1 MTNLELF
8 CLPYS
13 GTSATVYNG
22 WRRSLPAWLSVVPV
36 ELPAAGARLCEPLV
50 CDMQVLARQLTT
62 EMSARINGPYAL
74 FGHGLGALLA
84 YELAVA
90 LREAGAP
97 CPAALIA
104 SGTAAPTRCY
114 ESAPGAPLDCPL
126 HVLGGVDDK
135 ATQEALLAWQLHTSV
150 SFSLDMLAG
159 GHGFLH
165 EHEPKVLRI
174 LRRHLEVDLRR
185 LALAAA

>member
-1 MTNLELF
+1 MANLELF

-13 GTSATVYNG
+13 GTTATAYSR
-22 WRRSLPAWLSVVPV
+22 WRRAMPAWLSIAPV
-36 ELPAAGARLCEPLV
+36 ELPDPGACPCEPLV
-50 CDMQVLARQLTT
+50 SDMRTLARRLASETQ
-62 EMSARINGPYAL
+62 ARINGPYAL
-74 FGHGLGALLA
+74 FGHGMGALLA

-104 SGTAAPTRCY
+104 CGVAAPSRCY
-114 ESAPGAPLDCPL
+114 APGARLGCPL
-126 HVLGGVDDK
+126 HVLGGVDDT
-135 ATQEALLAWQLHTSV
+135 ATQEELLAWQLRTSV

-159 GHGFLH
+159 GHCFLH

>member
-1 MTNLELF
+1 MANLDLF
-8 CLPYS
+8 CLPDS
-13 GTSATVYNG
+13 GASATVYSG
-22 WRRSLPAWLSVVPV
+22 WRRSLPAWLDVVPIA
-36 ELPAAGARLCEPLV
+36 LPDRAERLCEPLAT
-50 CDMQVLARQLTT
+50 DLRVLARQLTLVILGRT
-62 EMSARINGPYAL
+62 NGPYAL
-74 FGHGLGALLA
+74 FGHGRGALLA

-104 SGTAAPTRCY
+104 AGTAAPSRCC
-114 ESAPGAPLDCPL
+114 EAAPGALLDCPL

-135 ATQEALLAWQLHTSV
+135 ATQEELLGWQLHTSV

-159 GHGFLH
+159 GHAFLH

>member
-1 MTNLELF
+1 MANLELF

-13 GTSATVYNG
+13 GASATVYSRWQG
-22 WRRSLPAWLSVVPV
+22 LLPAWLSVVPV
-36 ELPAAGARLCEPLV
+36 ELPGRGARFCEPLATDV
-50 CDMQVLARQLTT
+50 GILARQLAT
-62 EMSARINGPYAL
+62 EMLARINGPYAL

-84 YELAVA
+84 YELATA

-97 CPAALIA
+97 SPAALIA
-104 SGTAAPTRCY
+104 SGMAAPTRSY
-114 ESAPGAPLDCPL
+114 EYAPGARLDCPL

-135 ATQEALLAWQLHTSV
+135 ATQEELLAWQLHASV

-159 GHGFLH
+159 GPFFLH

-174 LRRHLEVDLRR
+174 LRRYLEADLRR